1 MSYWYNVDTGQVE
14 SDADRS
20 RGEQVLGPYA
30 TEEEAR
36 GALAKA
42 RENTERW
49 DDEDRNWGSGTP
61 GTGAT
66 GVDGGADGDD

>member
-20 RGEQVLGPYA
+20 RGEQVLGPYS

-42 RENTERW
+42 KENTERW
-49 DDEDRNWGSGTP
+49 DDEDREWGQ
-61 GTGAT
+61 GAST
-66 GVDGGADGDD
+66 GGAAGAGGDDD